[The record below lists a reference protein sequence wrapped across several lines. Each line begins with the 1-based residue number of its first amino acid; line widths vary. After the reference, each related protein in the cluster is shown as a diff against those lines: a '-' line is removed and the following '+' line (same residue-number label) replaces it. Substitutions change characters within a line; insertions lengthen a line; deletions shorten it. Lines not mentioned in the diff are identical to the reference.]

1 MKKLRWLSGTLS
13 ALMITAAAFLIFPP
27 DSYATDV
34 SNTSNS
40 VSPLS
45 TEPLPVIGTEE
56 KLRQLLQKAS
66 EQQQAFGRDVMMFE
80 QAVPAPTAK
89 TAVPAMSGQR
99 DYSATNVQVQG
110 VDEGDVIKTD
120 GTYLYQASGEKVVI
134 TRAYPATDMKVVKTL
149 RFDGGNFMPSELYV
163 DDSHLVVIGT
173 SPTRAIPSKKA
184 AATEIAQPYYSPT
197 VHAYVY
203 DIRDKAHIA
212 KVRELE
218 LDGSYVSSR
227 KIGSSLYL
235 VSSKYLNYYPFAE
248 RNQPMEM
255 PVYRDSKQSEEYQS
269 ISLKDTRYFPD
280 RVETSYLLIGAVN
293 LDANKEMKVSSYLGS
308 GENVYASTDHLY
320 VTLTQWEMQA
330 PIQPT
335 VKMAG
340 NSFFRVMPPS
350 DQKSSIYKFALKADA
365 VSYQGK
371 GEVPG
376 TILNQF
382 SLDEHNGYL
391 RIATT
396 NGDLFR
402 NDEHTSKNNIYVLD
416 EKLAITGKL
425 EGIAPGEKI
434 YSARFMGD
442 RAYMVTFKK
451 VDPLFVIDLKQPKT
465 PKILGALKIP
475 GYSDY
480 LHPYDEN
487 HVIGF
492 GKDTIE
498 AMDSKRNFAWYQGM
512 KIALFDV
519 TDVTH
524 PVEQFKEIIGD
535 RGTDSEL
542 LQDHR
547 ALLFSREKNLLAF
560 PVTVM
565 TLKPQDKEQN
575 TASTDFPA
583 YGEFSF
589 QGAYVYSL
597 DLKNGFHLRKKI
609 THLSPDAAQKA
620 GANWYDSNDNIQRI
634 LYIGDALYTV
644 SPNKIKAFNLTTL
657 TQQGELELAK

>member
-1 MKKLRWLSGTLS
+1 MKKLRWLTGTLS
-13 ALMITAAAFLIFPP
+13 ALMITAAAFLFFPP
-27 DSYATDV
+27 DSFATDV
-34 SNTSNS
+34 SNAKST
-40 VSPLS
+40 VSPPS

-56 KLRQLLQKAS
+56 KLRQLLKKAS
-66 EQQQAFGRDVMMFE
+66 EQQQAFGRGVMVFE
-80 QAVPAPTAK
+80 QATAAPAAK
-89 TAVPAMSGQR
+89 AEAPAMAEQR

-120 GTYLYQASGEKVVI
+120 GTYLYQASGENVVI
-134 TRAYPATDMKVVKTL
+134 TRAYPATDMKIVKTL
-149 RFDGGNFMPSELYV
+149 RFDGGTFMPSELYV

-173 SPTRAIPSKKA
+173 SSTRTIPSKKA
-184 AATEIAQPYYSPT
+184 SAAEIAQPTYSPT

-235 VSSKYLNYYPFAE
+235 VSSKYLDYYPFVE
-248 RNQPMEM
+248 RKEPMEM
-255 PVYRDSKQSEEYQS
+255 PVFRDSKQSEEYQS

-280 RVETSYLLIGAVN
+280 RVEPNYLLIGAVN

-320 VTLTQWEMQA
+320 VTLTQWEQA
-330 PIQPT
+330 PVQPMA
-335 VKMAG
+335 KMAG
-340 NSFFRVMPPS
+340 DSFFRVMPPS
-350 DQKSSIYKFALKADA
+350 NQTSSIYKFALKADA
-365 VSYQGK
+365 VSYEGK

-402 NDEHTSKNNIYVLD
+402 TDEHTSKNNIYVLD
-416 EKLAITGKL
+416 EKLTIAGKL

-451 VDPLFVIDLKQPKT
+451 VDPLFVIDLKQPRA

-542 LQDHR
+542 LRDHR

-565 TLKPQDKEQN
+565 TLKPEDKEKN

-597 DLKNGFHLRKKI
+597 DLKNGFQLRKKI
-609 THLSPDAAQKA
+609 THLAPDAAQKA

-634 LYIGDALYTV
+634 LYIDDALYTV
-644 SPNKIKAFNLTTL
+644 SPTKIKAFSMTTL
-657 TQQGELELAK
+657 AQQGELDLAK